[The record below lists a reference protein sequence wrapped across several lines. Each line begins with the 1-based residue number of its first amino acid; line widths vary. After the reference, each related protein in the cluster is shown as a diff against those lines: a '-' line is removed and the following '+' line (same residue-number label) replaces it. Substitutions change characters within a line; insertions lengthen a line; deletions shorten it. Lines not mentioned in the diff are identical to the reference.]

1 MTGAKHR
8 VPGDVAGAP
17 PDFVVVDGVVK
28 HFPVRVGAWRKGS
41 VRSLDGVSFGIR
53 RGEVMGLV
61 GESGCGKSTLARVLL
76 RLIPPD
82 SGSVSVAGRD
92 LAALH
97 GEELRRFRTSMQ
109 LIFQNPYAAL
119 EPRMRI
125 GTSLEAPLAQHGIG
139 SQGERRRRASDM
151 LKEVGLDDSFVGRLP
166 RQCSGGELQRIVI
179 ARALLL
185 EPRFLVCD
193 EPTSAL
199 DASLRAQIVDLLVDL
214 KRRFDLTLLLISHD
228 LRVVRHVSDR
238 VAVMYLGRIVEI
250 GDRDSVFE
258 HPLHPYTR
266 VLIAASLLEEN
277 GLAAGDD
284 VRGEPPSPLNPPPG
298 CSFHPRCGIAA
309 ARCGAEEPSLAG
321 EPRGHHAA
329 CFFPGKINQIEPR
342 VR

>member
-109 LIFQNPYAAL
+109 LIFQNPHAAL
-119 EPRMRI
+119 DPRMRI

-139 SQGERRRRASDM
+139 SHGERRRRASDM

-199 DASLRAQIVDLLVDL
+199 DASLRAQIIDLLVDL

-266 VLIAASLLEEN
+266 VLIAASLLEEH

-309 ARCGAEEPSLAG
+309 TRCGAEEPSLAG